1 MAKQQID
8 IGIEGNDGTG
18 DSIRESFRKVN
29 ENFQELY
36 AVFGIG
42 GQISFTD
49 LNDTPNTYEG
59 NENKVPLVKSD
70 GSGLNLLQ
78 LASDNSLDGTPDTI
92 GFDFS
97 VDGKVIVKQLVSKV
111 SNDPEPI
118 LGGPLDAATQPIANV
133 RVTQAA
139 IDTFNS
145 IHGTNLN
152 TGSLV
157 IDKAYADRNYQ
168 QKDVTNL
175 LTLVDMCILLQA

>member
-1 MAKQQID
+1 MARQDVD
-8 IGIEGNDGTG
+8 IGTSGNDGTG

-70 GSGLNLLQ
+70 GSGTEFVQ
-78 LASDNSLDGTPDTI
+78 LASDNALDGSADTI

-97 VDGKVIVKQLVSKV
+97 VDGKVIIKQLVSKV
-111 SNDPEPI
+111 VNDPLPT
-118 LGGPLDAATQPIANV
+118 LFAPLNAASQPIANIPV
-133 RVTQAA
+133 DQAA
-139 IDTFNS
+139 IELFNNV
-145 IHGTNLN
+145 HGTNLDI
-152 TGSLV
+152 GALV
-157 IDKAYADRNYQ
+157 INKAYADRSYQ
-168 QKDVTNL
+168 AKS
-175 LTLVDMCILLQA
+175 